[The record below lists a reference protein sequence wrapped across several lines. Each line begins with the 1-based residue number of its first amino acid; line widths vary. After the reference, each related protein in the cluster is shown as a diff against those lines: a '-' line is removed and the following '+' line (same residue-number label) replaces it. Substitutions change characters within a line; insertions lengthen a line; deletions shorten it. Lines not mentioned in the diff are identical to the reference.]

1 MIEPALILSRPFF
14 RALSDH
20 QTQTIHQAALRVLER
35 TGVEVLHPE
44 ARQLLCDAGA
54 SIRDDTRVSIP
65 EFIVADA
72 LSAAPTKIILWDRN
86 GDETIVLG
94 GYKSHFG
101 IMADNQDVFDP
112 ETGER
117 RGMRAADIG
126 RSARLADA
134 LPNLHFVA
142 EAGWAPDYPDTIA
155 DRVCF
160 KQVLSNTTKP
170 LGFCCEDARAMED
183 ILDMAA
189 LAVGGRESLRARP
202 FLFHYAEP
210 ISPLTHSEEALGK
223 LLLCA
228 QEGIPVVYTPM
239 PIAGATAPASFAGT
253 LTQNVAECL
262 SGLVIAQLKRRG
274 APFIFGGIPG
284 PLEMRTT
291 IFPYG
296 SPELQL
302 MVSALTDLAHYYD
315 LPMFGTAGGSDSKT
329 FDQQASME
337 CFMSCFLAALSGAS
351 LVHDVGF
358 LDHCSVA
365 SYEMM
370 TLADEV
376 IGLISHIIQ
385 GIVVDEEELAVD
397 LIDRVG
403 PGGNYLAEDHTMERF
418 REWWM
423 PTVIDRSA
431 ETPKEE
437 ITTLAERIQI
447 KMWEIF
453 ETHEPEP
460 LSEAVVSELD
470 RMEQQWS

>member
-1 MIEPALILSRPFF
+1 MIGPASILSRPHF

-20 QTQTIHQAALRVLER
+20 QAQKIHQAALRVLER

-44 ARQLLCDAGA
+44 ARRLLRNAGA
-54 SIRDDTRVSIP
+54 SIHDDTRVYIP
-65 EFIVADA
+65 EFMVADA

-86 GDETIVLG
+86 GEETIVLG
-94 GYKSHFG
+94 GYRPHFG

-142 EAGWAPDYPDTIA
+142 EAGWAPDYPDAIA

-170 LGFCCEDARAMED
+170 LGFCCEDARAVED

-189 LAVGGRESLRARP
+189 LAVGGREALRARP

-210 ISPLTHSEEALGK
+210 ISPLIHSEEALGK

-262 SGLVIAQLKRRG
+262 SGLVIAQLKKRG

-302 MVSALTDLAHYYD
+302 MVSALTDLAHYYN

-337 CFMSCFLAALSGAS
+337 CFMSCFLAALSGAN
-351 LVHDVGF
+351 LIHDVGF

-376 IGLISHIIQ
+376 VGLISHIMQ
-385 GIVVDEEELAVD
+385 GIDVDEEELAVG
-397 LIDRVG
+397 LIDRIG

-418 REWWM
+418 RNWWT
-423 PTVIDRSA
+423 PTLIDRSA
-431 ETPKEE
+431 EVPEEE
-437 ITTLAERIQI
+437 ITTLGERVRD
-447 KMWEIF
+447 KMQRIF
-453 ETHEPEP
+453 KEHTPEP
-460 LSEAVVSELD
+460 LPDGVTAELE
-470 RMEQQWS
+470 RMQEQW